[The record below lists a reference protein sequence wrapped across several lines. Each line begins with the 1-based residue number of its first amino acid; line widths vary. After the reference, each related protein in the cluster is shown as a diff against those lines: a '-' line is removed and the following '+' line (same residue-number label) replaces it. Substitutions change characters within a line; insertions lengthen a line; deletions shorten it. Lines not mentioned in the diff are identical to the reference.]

1 MTRGV
6 VIIAVNGMIIRG
18 GGINNMMGHKDRLK
32 DGYEYDLVWS
42 KKYHCYMKNI
52 SGIAKY
58 IKNKIN
64 RRSRREAKKELR
76 EL

>member
-1 MTRGV
+1 MGV
-6 VIIAVNGMIIRG
+6 SR
-18 GGINNMMGHKDRLK
+18 MMGHKDRLK
-32 DGYEYDLVWS
+32 DGYEYDLVYG
-42 KKYHCYMKNI
+42 KQYYCYMKNI

-64 RRSRREAKKELR
+64 RRSRRNAKKELR